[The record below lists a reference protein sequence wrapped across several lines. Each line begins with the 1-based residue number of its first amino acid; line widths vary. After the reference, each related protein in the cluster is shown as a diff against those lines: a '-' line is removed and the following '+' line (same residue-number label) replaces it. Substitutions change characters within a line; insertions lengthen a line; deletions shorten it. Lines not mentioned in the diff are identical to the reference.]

1 MPSKEDCFCY
11 LCYVG
16 SESEQLQEEISRIVE
31 RIDFFRAVLLNT
43 KSTYNRDLI
52 QRKIDEL
59 LDSYHDKL
67 EQLKEL

>member
-1 MPSKEDCFCY
+1 MTFKKDCFCY
-11 LCYVG
+11 LCCVG
-16 SESEQLQEEISRIVE
+16 SESEQLREEISRIAE

-43 KSTYNRDLI
+43 KSTDNRNLI